1 MNLEV
6 LSSSE
11 SMTLCRA
18 AAKLVLSR
26 FRRLAQQTEQGDRK
40 LSHLFGDLAG
50 DVERSLIDMN
60 QLDGQS
66 WLPEAVGEETGQK
79 VARGFL
85 PSLSRNRDG
94 VSLDRESGF
103 HLMECILG
111 DLAGFYG
118 ALVRQSCDEKSRD
131 LLLRS
136 TLAVKTRLEFLRH
149 VVL

>member
-1 MNLEV
+1 MMNLEV

-40 LSHLFGDLAG
+40 LSHLFGDLAS
-50 DVERSLIDMN
+50 DVERNLIDMN
-60 QLDGQS
+60 QLDGQNC
-66 WLPEAVGEETGQK
+66 LPEALQEETGQK

-85 PSLSRNRDG
+85 PSLSKSREG
-94 VSLDRESGF
+94 VCLDRESGF

-111 DLAGFYG
+111 
-118 ALVRQSCDEKSRD
+118 
-131 LLLRS
+131 
-136 TLAVKTRLEFLRH
+136 
-149 VVL
+149 